1 MQNDFLMGAFSFY
14 KLPSDLSEVNDNETR
29 VRSHIK
35 NHLQEGWSDLW
46 SDFEQARFC
55 IWSTAEIKNMSLLF
69 YTSGRYAFLGL
80 AHTCFLCQPHN

>member
-35 NHLQEGWSDLW
+35 ITFKKAGQIFGLILNRQ
-46 SDFEQARFC
+46 DFAFGVQLKLKICPFY
-55 IWSTAEIKNMSLLF
+55 STLVVGMLSLV
-69 YTSGRYAFLGL
+69 
-80 AHTCFLCQPHN
+80 